1 MRMMASV
8 STVMLLAV
16 AGASAAW
23 AAEELK
29 SGIAVDGSVPAYAC
43 TKCGGADDGVE
54 VGKSLCYT

>member
-1 MRMMASV
+1 MRIGAAV
-8 STVMLLAV
+8 GAAMLLV

-29 SGIAVDGSVPAYAC
+29 SGIAVDGAIGAYAS